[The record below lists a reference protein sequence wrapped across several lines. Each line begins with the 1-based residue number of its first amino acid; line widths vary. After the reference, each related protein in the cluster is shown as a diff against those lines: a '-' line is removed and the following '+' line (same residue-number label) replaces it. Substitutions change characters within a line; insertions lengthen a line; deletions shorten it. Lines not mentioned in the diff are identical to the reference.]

1 MMTSFPYV
9 SYLRVFEPLDAFSDD
24 EQLLIMEQRSRDRR
38 ITEELDRGES
48 LRRITRT
55 VSDPF
60 PHDSEDLVRVLHYP
74 SPEGL
79 TTPYYCPNQLAVR
92 STLAAESISHSLHN
106 PLLGLLLPEAARD
119 AQQQRLDPDTFA
131 DSLAK
136 LHTRS
141 STWGIPFGWFVLFRE
156 DDHAEVI
163 EGRHGVETVRLS
175 APLMQCIDRARYA
188 AASLAVA
195 APGLDLLDELTEITE
210 WMETFTLTG
219 MLELD
224 YGRVA
229 DMVYPDDSPSDVQAG
244 IESLAEGDMTGAAA
258 AYRRLATRWI
268 KIRQLARA
276 S

>member
-1 MMTSFPYV
+1 MASFPYV
-9 SYLRVFEPLDAFSDD
+9 SYLRVFEPLDAFAD
-24 EQLLIMEQRSRDRR
+24 EQQVLIMDQRNRDRND
-38 ITEELDRGES
+38 TEELDRGLS
-48 LRRITRT
+48 LGRITRT

-60 PHDSEDLVRVLHYP
+60 PHSSDDLVRVLHYP

-119 AQQQRLDPDTFA
+119 AQQQRLDPDSFA

-156 DDHAEVI
+156 DDHTEVV
-163 EGRHGVETVRLS
+163 EGKHGIETVRVS
-175 APLMQCIDRARYA
+175 APLSQCIDRARYA

-195 APGLDLLDELTEITE
+195 APGLDLLDELTEISE
-210 WMETFTLTG
+210 WMQTFTLTG

-229 DMVYPDDSPSDVQAG
+229 DLVYPDESPGDVQAG
-244 IESLAEGDMTGAAA
+244 IESLAEGDMTAAAA